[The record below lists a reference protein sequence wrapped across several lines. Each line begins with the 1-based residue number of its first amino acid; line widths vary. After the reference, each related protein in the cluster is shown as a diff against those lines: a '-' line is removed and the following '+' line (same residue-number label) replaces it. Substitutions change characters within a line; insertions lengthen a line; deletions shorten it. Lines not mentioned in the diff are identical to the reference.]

1 MIFFL
6 NKEKLQL
13 NAWLEHN
20 YIITKKTYDWI
31 LLSKLFLVCCYGI
44 CYNLSLSHFYF
55 REKPTWFKGSF
66 IFLQWRDGRFWPAKS
81 FIFFIMKKKNYIKNN
96 IKPKKKGPATSFHF
110 YLSHLIF
117 SLLLLLNY
125 CSTKH
130 TTSLLRTSVNTAF
143 YLFILFQLNNV
154 HIKGL

>member
-1 MIFFL
+1 MNIIILSQKKLMIEFYWANCFWYVAMGFAITFL
-6 NKEKLQL
+6 C
-13 NAWLEHN
+13 
-20 YIITKKTYDWI
+20 TT
-31 LLSKLFLVCCYGI
+31 
-44 CYNLSLSHFYF
+44 FYF

-66 IFLQWRDGRFWPAKS
+66 IFLQWRDGRFWPTKS
-81 FIFFIMKKKNYIKNN
+81 FILFIMKKKNYIKNN

-110 YLSHLIF
+110 YLSHLIL

-130 TTSLLRTSVNTAF
+130 TTSLLRTSVNAAF